1 MLNNLLMSLDPQT
14 RSMIDSIYNEAM
26 QSGNPEQFL
35 SQRFGNN
42 PNFQKALN
50 IYKSKTPDEIN
61 TYLGNIYNSMKKPT
75 A

>member
-1 MLNNLLMSLDPQT
+1 MAL
-14 RSMIDSIYNEAM
+14 YNQAT

-50 IYKSKTPDEIN
+50 VYKTQGAEQFN
-61 TYLGNIYNSMKKPT
+61 NYLGNVFNSMNR
-75 A
+75 